1 MGRMIRPGTRTI
13 ITITITTP
21 VRITMGIT
29 TTTVRTT
36 TAVTTTARTTTDER
50 GRDDQ
55 PTAPGSPGPSVVV
68 GTTPL
73 RCAQSAACVRSLT
86 PIRS

>member
-1 MGRMIRPGTRTI
+1 MSTSTTTI
-13 ITITITTP
+13 TTITITPVRITTGITTTP
-21 VRITMGIT
+21 VRI
-29 TTTVRTT
+29 T